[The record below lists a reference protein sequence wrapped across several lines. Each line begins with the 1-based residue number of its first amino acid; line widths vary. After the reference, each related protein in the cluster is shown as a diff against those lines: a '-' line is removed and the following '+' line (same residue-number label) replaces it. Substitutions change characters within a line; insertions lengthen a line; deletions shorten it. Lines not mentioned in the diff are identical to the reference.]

1 MRLIYTVSKAFILM
15 NCDLG
20 TEGDIMKALS
30 TRKGVSFVYKTQGVY
45 DLIMKLELGSA
56 DELRRNIQDIRRIDN
71 VRSSL
76 TMIIA
81 ED

>member
-1 MRLIYTVSKAFILM
+1 MSKAFILM

-30 TRKGVSFVYKTQGVY
+30 TRKGVSFVYRTQGVY
-45 DLIMKLELGSA
+45 DLIMKLELGSG
-56 DELRRNIQDIRRIDN
+56 DELRRNIQDIRKIDN

>member
-1 MRLIYTVSKAFILM
+1 MSKAFILM

-20 TEGDIMKALS
+20 TERNILKALS
-30 TRKGVSFVYKTQGVY
+30 TKKGVSFVYKTQGVY
-45 DLIMKLELGSA
+45 DLIMKLELGSV
-56 DELRRNIQDIRRIDN
+56 DELRRNIQDIRNIDN

-81 ED
+81 EE

>member
-1 MRLIYTVSKAFILM
+1 M

-30 TRKGVSFVYKTQGVY
+30 TRKGVSFVYRTQGVY
-45 DLIMKLELGSA
+45 DLIMKLELGSG
-56 DELRRNIQDIRRIDN
+56 DELRRNIQDIRKIDN